1 MLNNVKK
8 MIPTY
13 GSGYSNWANLYLN
26 QVVPFYEI
34 AIVGEKAQQK
44 ALVLNQTYQPNK
56 LLIGSNTES
65 TLSLLKNKLKAGRT
79 SIYVCINKSCQ
90 IPTTEID
97 EAFSLI
103 V

>member
-97 EAFSLI
+97 EALSLI

>member
-1 MLNNVKK
+1 

-34 AIVGEKAQQK
+34 AIVGEQAQEKAWEF
-44 ALVLNQTYQPNK
+44 NQTYHPNK

-65 TLSLLKNKLKAGRT
+65 TLSLLENKHLPGST
-79 SIYVCINKSCQ
+79 TIYVCVNKSCKL
-90 IPTTEID
+90 PTSEVD
-97 EAFSLI
+97 EALSLI
-103 V
+103 E